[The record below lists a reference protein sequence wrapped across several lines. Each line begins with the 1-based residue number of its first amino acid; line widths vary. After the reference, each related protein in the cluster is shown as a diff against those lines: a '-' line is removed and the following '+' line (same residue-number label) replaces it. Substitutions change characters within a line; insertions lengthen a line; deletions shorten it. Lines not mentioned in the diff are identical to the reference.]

1 MVSKQTQVPKYTDK
15 ELLDSL
21 LLWSRMSRSR
31 CPICPMLRVGDPLGS
46 QAAFTHRW
54 EPVTYHACR
63 G

>member
-21 LLWSRMSRSR
+21 LLWSRMGRSV
-31 CPICPMLRVGDPLGS
+31 CPVCRTIRVGDPLVS
-46 QAAFTHRW
+46 QLAFTHRFG
-54 EPVTYHACR
+54 PDAYHACK